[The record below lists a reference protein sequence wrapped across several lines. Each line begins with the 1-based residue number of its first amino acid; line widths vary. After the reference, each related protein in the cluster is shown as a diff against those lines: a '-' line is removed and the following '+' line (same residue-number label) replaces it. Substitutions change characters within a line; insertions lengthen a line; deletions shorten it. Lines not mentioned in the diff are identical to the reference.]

1 MCAAI
6 QTSGSGCIAGGKRAR
21 PAIRPSTRNSHVRI
35 QPDCL
40 EENVQGSNVRFE
52 KKGKPFMTRTMKEL
66 ADFLGCTL
74 EGDGAAPIS
83 AVASPASARAED
95 LIYVESPRHLDRAA
109 ASASKCVLIAPG
121 HSLPGKNLLR
131 AANPKLAFARAAEW
145 LLPPAPIAVG
155 IHPTA
160 VIAESAQIAP
170 GAAVGPFA
178 VIEDD
183 VRIGAGSEI
192 GAFCFLGR
200 GARLG
205 EGCRLHPRVTLYAGA
220 RLANRV
226 ILHSGAVIGSDGFGY
241 VAEGGK
247 RWKFPQ
253 VGEVVIQDDVEIGAN
268 TTIDRGSLDRTEIR
282 AGAKLDN
289 LVHIAHN
296 VSIGENT
303 VIAAQTGISG
313 SAVIGKNAAFGGQ
326 AGLGDHCTV
335 EDGAVI
341 GGQAGILPGK
351 IVRSGGIVWGTPARP
366 LDKFKEQ
373 FAWLGRLPELAARV
387 KKLESRVFTKVE

>member
-1 MCAAI
+1 
-6 QTSGSGCIAGGKRAR
+6 
-21 PAIRPSTRNSHVRI
+21 
-35 QPDCL
+35 
-40 EENVQGSNVRFE
+40 
-52 KKGKPFMTRTMKEL
+52 MTRTMKEL
-66 ADFLGCTL
+66 ADFLGCML
-74 EGDGAAPIS
+74 EGDGAANVS
-83 AVASPASARAED
+83 GVASPASARAED

-109 ASASKCVLIAPG
+109 ASAARCVVIAPELP
-121 HSLPGKNLLR
+121 LPGKILLR
-131 AANPKLAFARAAEW
+131 AANPKLAFARAGGW
-145 LLPPAPIAVG
+145 LVPPAPIAQG

-160 VIAESAQIAP
+160 VIAPTAQLAP
-170 GAAVGPFA
+170 GATVGPYA
-178 VIEDD
+178 VIEEG
-183 VRIGAGSEI
+183 VRVGAGTEI

-205 EGCRLHPRVTLYAGA
+205 EGCRLYPRVTLYAGA

-253 VGEVVIQDDVEIGAN
+253 VGEVEIQDDVEIGAN
-268 TTIDRGSLDRTEIR
+268 TTIDRGSLDRTEIG
-282 AGAKLDN
+282 AGTKLDN

-313 SAVIGKNAAFGGQ
+313 SVVIGKNVAFGGQ
-326 AGLGDHCTV
+326 AGLGDHCEI

-351 IVRSGGIVWGTPARP
+351 IVRSGQIVWGTPARP
-366 LDKFKEQ
+366 LHKFKEQ
-373 FAWLGRLPELAARV
+373 FVWLSRLPELAERV
-387 KKLESRVFTKVE
+387 KRLESHIVTKGE